1 MAKYTIITGALLI
14 LLGVFG
20 YLSHD
25 TVTVLIP
32 AFLGAI
38 IALLGALAL
47 KTERRRKFIH
57 IAVVVVVIGLAGS
70 VTSLSSIPTLLSCE
84 AILTCDD
91 LARPLATLYK
101 TLMALVLIP
110 YFVTAISFF
119 IKARLSK

>member
-57 IAVVVVVIGLAGS
+57 IAVVVVVIGLAGTVRNVS
-70 VTSLSSIPTLLSCE
+70 FVNTHSS
-84 AILTCDD
+84 
-91 LARPLATLYK
+91 
-101 TLMALVLIP
+101 
-110 YFVTAISFF
+110 FV
-119 IKARLSK
+119 